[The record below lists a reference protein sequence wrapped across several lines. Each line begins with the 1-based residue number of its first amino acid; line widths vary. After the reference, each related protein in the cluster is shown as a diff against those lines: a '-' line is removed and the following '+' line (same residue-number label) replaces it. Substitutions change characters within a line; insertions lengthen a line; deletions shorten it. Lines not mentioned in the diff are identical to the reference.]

1 MADGPPRFRGED
13 ADDLACLRPA
23 GEEARRHGHPG
34 RGDAARGGAGE
45 GGRLIAWSI
54 LYGMQSFN
62 KSTTPTDQDDSDF
75 EDGGW
80 KS

>member
-1 MADGPPRFRGED
+1 MAGGETT
-13 ADDLACLRPA
+13 L
-23 GEEARRHGHPG
+23 ARRYRVEVDTSATATPS
-34 RGDAARGGAGE
+34 
-45 GGRLIAWSI
+45 WSI